1 MVDKDA
7 NQTSIA
13 QSAEEIETVNKSQQE
28 EAEGDASMSQSG
40 AGDGDDQSAAN
51 EMVNNHD
58 LIGIDD
64 ILRAQKTE
72 IEKKKVS

>member
-1 MVDKDA
+1 MVEKDA

-40 AGDGDDQSAAN
+40 VGDGDDQSAAN
-51 EMVNNHD
+51 EMANNHD
-58 LIGIDD
+58 LIGIDG